1 MDLFIITVKPVHNL
15 GSKASIQNVWET
27 LVYREQFIWLI
38 PKEYFGKVRSYL
50 NMRHIKI
57 YKLIYIQQ
65 SELASTFKNINKRF
79 RHIHENIFCC
89 GSKNK
94 YDNR

>member
-15 GSKASIQNVWET
+15 GCKASIQKVWET
-27 LVYREQFIWLI
+27 LIYREQFIWLI
-38 PKEYFGKVRSYL
+38 PKEYFGKVRSHL

-57 YKLIYIQQ
+57 HKLIYIQQ
-65 SELASTFKNINKRF
+65 SELASTFKNINKRS
-79 RHIHENIFCC
+79 RHMNENIFSR

-94 YDNR
+94 YDNS